1 MERLAKVFASAAITS
16 SAILTSFAMA
26 KADDRGAVLTHP
38 DAPRYEKQ
46 VPFALA
52 PPNARLPNNWPVV
65 DLRAPPT
72 AGHHRADEA
81 KRVNITDAGSDDPSR
96 PQESTIGSRGAS
108 ISRLSALITLWRS
121 IPSLRGRPRG
131 ALSRVPLSC

>member
-16 SAILTSFAMA
+16 SAILTSFAIA

-38 DAPRYEKQ
+38 VASSYEKRN
-46 VPFALA
+46 PCELAL
-52 PPNARLPNNWPVV
+52 PSVRLPDNWPVV
-65 DLRAPPT
+65 DPRAPPT
-72 AGHHRADEA
+72 VGHDRADEA

-108 ISRLSALITLWRS
+108 ISRSSAPMTFRRS

-131 ALSRVPLSC
+131 ALSRVPSSC

>member
-1 MERLAKVFASAAITS
+1 VERLAKVFASAAITS

-65 DLRAPPT
+65 DPRAPPT
-72 AGHHRADEA
+72 AGHDRADEA
-81 KRVNITDAGSDDPSR
+81 KRVSITDAGSDDPSR
-96 PQESTIGSRGAS
+96 PQESTIGSRSAS
-108 ISRLSALITLWRS
+108 ISRSSALITLWRS

-131 ALSRVPLSC
+131 ALSRVPSSC

>member
-1 MERLAKVFASAAITS
+1 VERLAKVFASAAITS

-46 VPFALA
+46 VPFTLA

-65 DLRAPPT
+65 DPRAPPT
-72 AGHHRADEA
+72 AGHDRADEA
-81 KRVNITDAGSDDPSR
+81 KRVNMTDAGSR

-108 ISRLSALITLWRS
+108 ISRSSALITLWRS

-131 ALSRVPLSC
+131 ALSRVPSSC

>member
-1 MERLAKVFASAAITS
+1 VERLAKAFASAGITS

-38 DAPRYEKQ
+38 DAPRYE
-46 VPFALA
+46 FALA

-65 DLRAPPT
+65 DPRAPPT
-72 AGHHRADEA
+72 AGHDRADEA

-108 ISRLSALITLWRS
+108 ISRSSALITLWRS

-131 ALSRVPLSC
+131 ALSRVPSSC